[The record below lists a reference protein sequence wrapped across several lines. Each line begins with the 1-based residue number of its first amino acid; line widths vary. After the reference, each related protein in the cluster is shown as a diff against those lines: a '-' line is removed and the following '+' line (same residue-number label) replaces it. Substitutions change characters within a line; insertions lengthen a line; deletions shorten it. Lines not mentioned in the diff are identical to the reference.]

1 MMDFRPMWAT
11 PVAFFQHPDAVDINR
26 EIMAHDEL
34 RECNFWNKKS
44 VWDHKE
50 EIPALAEL
58 HDWMLKCTA
67 KYAENCFEFQYKPEY
82 FEHKHAFINYRPRG
96 EEVLFHTHRLTT
108 IVMTYYIQVGD
119 GTGDIRLIDPR
130 SHLGWISL
138 NAGKPYNYYDHHPK
152 EGQMIMFPGWVTHAV
167 RQNQTDTE
175 RVAISSN
182 VFLKEEHTF
191 DMF

>member
-1 MMDFRPMWAT
+1 MQVMNMWPT
-11 PVAFFQHPDAVDINR
+11 PIGFFEHPDAEAINK

-34 RECNFWNKKS
+34 RECNFWTKKN
-44 VWDHKE
+44 VWDYKDKV
-50 EIPALAEL
+50 PALNSL
-58 HDWMLKCTA
+58 HDWMLECSA
-67 KYAENCFEFQYKPEY
+67 KYAEQCFDFEYHPEY

-108 IVMTYYIQVGD
+108 IVMTYYIQVQD
-119 GTGDIRLIDPR
+119 STGDIRIIDPR

-138 NAGKPYNYYDHHPK
+138 NQGRPYNHYDHKPK
-152 EGQMIMFPGWVTHAV
+152 AGQMIMFPGWVIHAV

-182 VFLKEEHTF
+182 VFLKQEHTF